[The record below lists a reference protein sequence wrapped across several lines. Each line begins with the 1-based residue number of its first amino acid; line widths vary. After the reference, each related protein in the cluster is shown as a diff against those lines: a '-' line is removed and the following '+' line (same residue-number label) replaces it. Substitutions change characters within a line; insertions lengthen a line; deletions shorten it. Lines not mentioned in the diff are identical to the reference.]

1 MTFVLKG
8 KDDRLPDM
16 LRAIMACEGVYS
28 YAVSCEL
35 PQATAGGR
43 GGSGAAAGALLP
55 ALVGVWALAA
65 AAADASISMT
75 A

>member
-16 LRAIMACEGVYS
+16 LRAIMACEGVYN

-35 PQATAGGR
+35 PQPPGPRGAG
-43 GGSGAAAGALLP
+43 AGALLP
-55 ALVGVWALAA
+55 ALLGVWALAA
-65 AAADASISMT
+65 AAAAEAGM
-75 A
+75 AALA